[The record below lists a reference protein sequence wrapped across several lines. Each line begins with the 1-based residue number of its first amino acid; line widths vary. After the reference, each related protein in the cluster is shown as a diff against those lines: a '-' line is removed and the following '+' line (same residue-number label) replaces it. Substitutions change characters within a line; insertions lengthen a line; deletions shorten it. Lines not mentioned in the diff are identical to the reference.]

1 MQSVLPNNF
10 VFHHYRYVMADNQR
24 RLLKWVFE
32 RAGTGLE
39 SVNYVLRKHIC
50 EPMTETVV
58 AQFDRVLA
66 GCGDG

>member
-1 MQSVLPNNF
+1 
-10 VFHHYRYVMADNQR
+10 MADNQR